1 MENEKRTMPTQ
12 LNYKPLPNSLHIS
25 CSPIE
30 GMGIF
35 ATEKIEKGT
44 NLGMTHFKLSDKL
57 IRTPLGGFLNHSEE
71 PNCEKAKLRFSEN
84 GCNYTFWNL
93 VVIKDIKPK
102 EELTIKYE
110 WYKPVERVVL

>member
-1 MENEKRTMPTQ
+1 MSSQ
-12 LNYKPLPNSLHIS
+12 LKYKPLPDSLQIS

-44 NLGMTHFKLSDKL
+44 NLGMTHFKLKKTL
-57 IRTPLGGFLNHSEE
+57 VRTPLGGFLNHSNE
-71 PNCEKAKLRFSEN
+71 PNCEKAKLRFSED
-84 GCNYTFWNL
+84 GCHYTFWNL
-93 VVIKDIKPK
+93 IVIKDIKPK